1 MSVDGGLLAALDSLV
16 QSEEFESRSA
26 AMEAAVQQLLDA
38 RVEDQYERALASVTP
53 ADVADMW
60 EMAEEGMD
68 DWSAI
73 VVGGSEW

>member
-1 MSVDGGLLAALDSLV
+1 
-16 QSEEFESRSA
+16 
-26 AMEAAVQQLLDA
+26 MEAAVQQLLDA